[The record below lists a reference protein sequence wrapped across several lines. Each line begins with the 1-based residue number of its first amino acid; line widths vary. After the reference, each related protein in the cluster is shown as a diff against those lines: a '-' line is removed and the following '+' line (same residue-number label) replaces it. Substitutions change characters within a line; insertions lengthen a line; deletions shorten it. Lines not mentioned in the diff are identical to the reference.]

1 MIKIHQT
8 GQYNHKER
16 MLMAD
21 TALRTILG
29 FAVLL
34 TLTRLLGKKQLSQLT
49 VFTYITGIALGSMA
63 SEMIMQKNI
72 RIIDGVTALTLWS
85 LLVLAIEWLSLKS
98 PKARVLLDGEPAIVI
113 KKGQILEASLKKH
126 RLNLDDLSM
135 QLRLNQV
142 FSMMDVEYAILE
154 PNGALTV
161 LKKSESPAP
170 ANIPAEI
177 ICDGKIV
184 KKNLAELGY
193 SKHELE
199 KELHKQKI
207 SDIKSILYAELQ
219 EDRSLHIQM
228 KNT

>member
-1 MIKIHQT
+1 
-8 GQYNHKER
+8 
-16 MLMAD
+16 MAD